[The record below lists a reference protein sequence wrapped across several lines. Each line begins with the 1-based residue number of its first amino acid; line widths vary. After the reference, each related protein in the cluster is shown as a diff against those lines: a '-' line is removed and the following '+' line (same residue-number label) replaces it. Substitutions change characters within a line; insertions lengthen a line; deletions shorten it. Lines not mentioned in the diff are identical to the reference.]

1 MFAPLRQLG
10 VPETLIDVVEPVAR
24 WAVELGYDRSIPPWE
39 PTPARLLPTTL
50 DLAKVATDLV
60 NALGE
65 SVNNA
70 AALFGAPAPLS
81 PSTHAP
87 VAALGPTNAAPKT
100 ANPTPSPAA
109 SVSQAA
115 AQPTP
120 AASTPPATVNSPAL
134 TGPLTEQNSTAPT
147 ALAAQTSPTVS
158 MEPEAQQSPSG
169 ADQTGDLHRHA
180 EASSPTA
187 GNTSQ
192 PSVEPKQMPATAS
205 LMPNVPKPAG
215 RPTTQTPAGQ
225 ATPDVSAPRGTLLGT
240 ATAVERQNPGP
251 VRAHHLVLHHRTP
264 VPHAYWFVQR
274 RRFPRVLARGD
285 RGPPMRQPST

>member
-10 VPETLIDVVEPVAR
+10 VPEPLIDVVEPVAR

-50 DLAKVATDLV
+50 DLAKMATDLV

-65 SVNNA
+65 SINNA

-87 VAALGPTNAAPKT
+87 IAALGPTNAAPKT
-100 ANPTPSPAA
+100 ANPTPSPA
-109 SVSQAA
+109 VSISQVS
-115 AQPTP
+115 AQPNP
-120 AASTPPATVNSPAL
+120 AASTPPATVNSPTL

-158 MEPEAQQSPSG
+158 MEPEAQQSPAVSTKP
-169 ADQTGDLHRHA
+169 APPQHT

-192 PSVEPKQMPATAS
+192 PSVQPSNACDCIVDAQH
-205 LMPNVPKPAG
+205 PKPTG

-251 VRAHHLVLHHRTP
+251 VRAHHLMLHHRTP
-264 VPHAYWFVQR
+264 VPHALVRPAAQVPEGSR
-274 RRFPRVLARGD
+274 AR
-285 RGPPMRQPST
+285 